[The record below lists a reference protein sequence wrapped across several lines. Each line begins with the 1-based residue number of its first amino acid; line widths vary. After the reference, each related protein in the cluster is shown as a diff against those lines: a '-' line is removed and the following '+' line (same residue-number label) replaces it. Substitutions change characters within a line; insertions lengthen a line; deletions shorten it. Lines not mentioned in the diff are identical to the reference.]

1 MTTGCGLMQCASRR
15 RWRIVQRVIAPL
27 LLVTAH
33 QDLSA
38 IEAWAPQS
46 AWRFERSVLAPWAP
60 ARVRVPPAKDLAGQ
74 SLRFT
79 ERDVVGPSPLACAQ
93 AGYEFIASPA
103 EGMFQ
108 GNLPSPAKAAARKLG
123 VRQLPVLSMRVSCD
137 GGVFDYHLISQDTML
152 LGLDSIV
159 WTLARAAPD
168 ESPESVVLDLMR
180 VHLSHDMRFDSA
192 SVARKRAHLT
202 RGLRNVIAGYFH
214 RPLPAG
220 EVPPIDGDP
229 FTDSQEYPARFAL
242 GRARLDG
249 ARAAVPV
256 RWQDDSRSWVV
267 EVLLL
272 KEGGRWRVDDLNYGR
287 AEGLRVLLTK
297 QRDK

>member
-1 MTTGCGLMQCASRR
+1 MQLASRR
-15 RWRIVQRVIAPL
+15 RWRIVQRLIAPL

-38 IEAWAPQS
+38 SEAWAPQS
-46 AWRFERSVLAPWAP
+46 AWRIERGVVAPWAP
-60 ARVRVPPAKDLAGQ
+60 ARVRVPPAQDLAGQ

-79 ERDVVGPSPLACAQ
+79 GRNVVGPTPLACAQ

-108 GNLPSPAKAAARKLG
+108 GNLPSPAAAAARRLG

-137 GGVFDYHLISQDTML
+137 GGVFDYHLVSRDKIL
-152 LGLDSIV
+152 LGLDNIV
-159 WTLARAAPD
+159 WTLARAGRD
-168 ESPESVVLDLMR
+168 ESPEAAVLELMR
-180 VHLSHDMRFDSA
+180 VHLGHDMRFDPA
-192 SVARKRAHLT
+192 TVAHKRAQLT
-202 RGLRNVIAGYFH
+202 RGLRNAIAGYFR

-242 GRARLDG
+242 GRARLDN

-272 KEGGRWRVDDLNYGR
+272 EEDGRWRVDDLNYGR
-287 AEGLRVLLTK
+287 AQGFRALLK
-297 QRDK
+297 K